1 MLYVCIS
8 VVFYVVDCMFFY
20 VVGGGGGGGVA
31 VVVAA
36 ALDYDVISV
45 AVDIVALP

>member
-20 VVGGGGGGGVA
+20 VVGGGGGGVA